1 MGNKITKLLVL
12 MFWFIAAIFIVPVF
26 LPLVATEDAMMTG
39 ILTMVILAFTIIFPI
54 ALILSKGD
62 DD

>member
-26 LPLVATEDAMMTG
+26 LPLVATGDAMMTG
-39 ILTMVILAFTIIFPI
+39 ILTMVILAFVIIFPI
-54 ALILSKGD
+54 ALLLTKGGD
-62 DD
+62 D